1 MDASDLRALAKEREA
16 RNRTVSGA
24 GVATPRATTTHSH
37 SRAASQQ
44 SSPIS
49 LMSAHRS
56 IRLARSLGLAVS
68 VLGVVLVLVL
78 GAGWRTGLVC
88 LLGGVGLGRGGGALL
103 HGLLPTMLVDTARPP
118 TAAEMTAAAA
128 VGLYSVEGVKT
139 VGASLASEWSLALDS
154 LAFVCTYGKK
164 NCLSARAHFPATLR
178 RAGEDT
184 EEGGDGRSFR

>member
-1 MDASDLRALAKEREA
+1 MRSYP
-16 RNRTVSGA
+16 G
-24 GVATPRATTTHSH
+24 
-37 SRAASQQ
+37 
-44 SSPIS
+44 PI
-49 LMSAHRS
+49 
-56 IRLARSLGLAVS
+56 
-68 VLGVVLVLVL
+68 VVLVLVL